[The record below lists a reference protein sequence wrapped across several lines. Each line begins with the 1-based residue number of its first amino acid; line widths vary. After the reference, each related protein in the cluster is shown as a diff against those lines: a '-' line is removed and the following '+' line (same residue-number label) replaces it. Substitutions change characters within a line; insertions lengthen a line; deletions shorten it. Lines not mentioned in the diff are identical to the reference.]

1 MWESALTVT
10 VIATLAMVSPGPDF
24 VLVVKNAARH
34 SRQAALMT
42 TLGINLGIAVHMSY
56 CILGL
61 ALIIAQTPWL
71 FGLLKYAGAGY
82 LIWIGV
88 QALFSRADALGDGPT
103 AHPRQPVSL
112 RRAFWEGLLCNLLN
126 PKATLFFFSVFTQL
140 LRPDSSLAEKALIGP
155 DHPAAGGG
163 VLAAGGAGGAA
174 SCRAWQPAPGAR
186 PHRPPAGRGAGGA
199 GRQGWPVVT
208 GGRARVP
215 ESAWCAAQPA
225 PLFVQRVRW
234 PCLTFL

>member
-34 SRQAALMT
+34 SRQAALMA

-140 LRPDSSLAEKALIGP
+140 LRPDSSLAEKALIGLVIFLLGVIYWP
-155 DHPAAGGG
+155 CVALAVQHPRVMALLHRAQRRIDRLLGG
-163 VLAAGGAGGAA
+163 VLVALGVKVAL
-174 SCRAWQPAPGAR
+174 S
-186 PHRPPAGRGAGGA
+186 
-199 GRQGWPVVT
+199 
-208 GGRARVP
+208 
-215 ESAWCAAQPA
+215 
-225 PLFVQRVRW
+225 
-234 PCLTFL
+234 

>member
-103 AHPRQPVSL
+103 AYPRQPVSL

-140 LRPDSSLAEKALIGP
+140 LRPDSSLAEKALIGLIILLLGVVYWP
-155 DHPAAGGG
+155 LVVLAVQHPAVLGGLRRVQGRIDRLLGG
-163 VLAAGGAGGAA
+163 VLVALGVKVGL
-174 SCRAWQPAPGAR
+174 S
-186 PHRPPAGRGAGGA
+186 
-199 GRQGWPVVT
+199 
-208 GGRARVP
+208 
-215 ESAWCAAQPA
+215 
-225 PLFVQRVRW
+225 
-234 PCLTFL
+234 